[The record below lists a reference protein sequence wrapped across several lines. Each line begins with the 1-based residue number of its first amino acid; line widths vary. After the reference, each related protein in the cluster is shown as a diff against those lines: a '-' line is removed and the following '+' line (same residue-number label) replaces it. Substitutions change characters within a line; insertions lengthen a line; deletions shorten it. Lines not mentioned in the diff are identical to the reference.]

1 MATVGTAY
9 VQIVPSAQGIKG
21 SIEKELG
28 GEAKSAG
35 KKAGGIFGYEMSDAV
50 KTGFKVVGAG
60 IAAAGAGV
68 ATVAKEAVQS
78 FADFEQLSGGVETLF
93 GTGGKSLK
101 EYAEETGLLV
111 DEAVDGYHDLENAQA
126 TVMQNAA
133 NAFKTAGMS
142 QNDYMEMAIQS
153 GAALISS
160 LGGDTQKAGELM
172 DTAIVDMADNV
183 NKMGTSMEAV
193 SNAYKGFSKGN
204 FTMLDNLA
212 LGYGGTKE
220 EMQRLLDDAEQLS
233 GVKFDISSYADIVS
247 AIHVVQESMGVAG
260 TTAKEAESTITGSVN
275 QTKAAWANLLTGMA
289 SGEDISGLVENLI
302 MSAQTV
308 LGNLAPIIEQAISGI
323 STAVSTIIDSGAI
336 NDVISSLMAML
347 PDILSVAAEL
357 ILTLIGAL
365 GEAAPQLLQ
374 AGADLLINLMQGL
387 TEHGQEIG
395 SSIVQIVT
403 MMVTFLIENGPALL
417 EAGFNLIVQVG
428 IGILSAIGEVV
439 GPMAQVASE
448 AVSSFIGQ
456 IGEFIDAGVQI
467 IKGIV
472 QGIESAASQ
481 VWETIK
487 GIVSGAIGKVKEF
500 LGISSPS
507 KVFRYFGEMIDAGFA
522 KGIEDNVGMVSG
534 AMDTLNDQTRG
545 VQIGVQ
551 RAASSGL
558 GIDSGIAGITQ
569 GNLGQLASAIV
580 NGLST
585 QLGGQSGGTEAAIY
599 IDGDRAGRALL
610 PSVRY
615 WSKITP
621 EVSMG

>member
-21 SIEKELG
+21 SIEGALG
-28 GEAKSAG
+28 GEAASAG
-35 KKAGGIFGYEMSDAV
+35 KKAGGIFGYEMSDSV
-50 KTGFKVVGAG
+50 KTGLKVVGAG
-60 IAAAGAGV
+60 VAAAAGGLV
-68 ATVAKEAVQS
+68 ALGKEAVQGY
-78 FADFEQLSGGVETLF
+78 ADFEQLSGGVDTLF
-93 GTGGKSLK
+93 GTGGKALDGFAASLGK
-101 EYAEETGLLV
+101 NVHEVEDQYHEMEQAQK
-111 DEAVDGYHDLENAQA
+111 AVME
-126 TVMQNAA
+126 NAA
-133 NAFKTAGMS
+133 NAYKTAGIS
-142 QNDYMEMAIQS
+142 ENEYMELAIQS

-160 LGGDTQKAGELM
+160 LKGDTLKASSLM
-172 DTAIVDMADNV
+172 DMAIVDMSDNV
-183 NKMGTSMEAV
+183 NKMGTTMEAV
-193 SNAYKGFSKGN
+193 QNAYKGFSKGN

-220 EMQRLLDDAEQLS
+220 EMARLLSDAQKLS
-233 GVKFDISSYADIVS
+233 GVEYKISNYADIVS

-308 LGNLAPIIEQAISGI
+308 LGNLTPIIEQTISGI

-357 ILTLIGAL
+357 VFTLIGAL

-374 AGADLLINLMQGL
+374 AGADLMMNLMQGL

-448 AVSSFIGQ
+448 AVNSFIGQ
-456 IGEFIDAGVQI
+456 VGEFIDAGVQI

-481 VWETIK
+481 VWEAIK

-500 LGISSPS
+500 LRIGSPS
-507 KVFRYFGEMIDAGFA
+507 KVFSYFGEMIDAGFA

-585 QLGGQSGGTEAAIY
+585 QLGGAGSTEAAIY
-599 IDGDRAGRALL
+599 IDGDRAGRAIL

>member
-21 SIEKELG
+21 SIEGALG
-28 GEAKSAG
+28 GEAASAG
-35 KKAGGIFGYEMSDAV
+35 KKAGGIFGYEMSDSV
-50 KTGFKVVGAG
+50 KTGLKVVGAG
-60 IAAAGAGV
+60 VAAAAGGLAALG
-68 ATVAKEAVQS
+68 KEAVQGY
-78 FADFEQLSGGVETLF
+78 ADFEQLSGGVDTLF
-93 GTGGKSLK
+93 GTGGKALDGFAASLGK
-101 EYAEETGLLV
+101 NVHEVEDQYHEMEQAQK
-111 DEAVDGYHDLENAQA
+111 AVME
-126 TVMQNAA
+126 NAA
-133 NAFKTAGMS
+133 NAYKTAGIS
-142 QNDYMEMAIQS
+142 ENEYMELAIQS

-160 LGGDTQKAGELM
+160 LKGDTLKASSLM
-172 DTAIVDMADNV
+172 DMAIVDMSDNV
-183 NKMGTSMEAV
+183 NKMGTTMEAV
-193 SNAYKGFSKGN
+193 QNAYKGFSKGN

-220 EMQRLLDDAEQLS
+220 EMARLLSDAQKLS
-233 GVKFDISSYADIVS
+233 GVEYKISNYADIVS

-260 TTAKEAESTITGSVN
+260 TTAKEAESTITGSIN

-308 LGNLAPIIEQAISGI
+308 LGNLTPIIEQTISGI

-336 NDVISSLMAML
+336 NDVVSSLMAML

-374 AGADLLINLMQGL
+374 AGADLMMNLMQGL

-428 IGILSAIGEVV
+428 VGILSAIGEVV

-448 AVSSFIGQ
+448 AVNSFIGQ
-456 IGEFIDAGVQI
+456 VGEFIDAGVQI
-467 IKGIV
+467 IKGVV

-481 VWETIK
+481 VWEAIK
-487 GIVSGAIGKVKEF
+487 GIVSGAIGKVKAF
-500 LGISSPS
+500 LDIGSPS
-507 KVFRYFGEMIDAGFA
+507 KVFSYFGEMIDAGFA

-534 AMDTLNDQTRG
+534 AMDSLNDQTRG

-585 QLGGQSGGTEAAIY
+585 QLGGAGSTEAAIY

>member
-21 SIEKELG
+21 SIENALG
-28 GEAKSAG
+28 GEASSAG
-35 KKAGGIFGYEMSDAV
+35 KKAGGIFGYEMSDAL
-50 KTGFKVVGAG
+50 KTGLKGV
-60 IAAAGAGV
+60 GAGV
-68 ATVAKEAVQS
+68 AAAAAAITAIGKEAVS
-78 FADFEQLSGGVETLF
+78 SYADYEQLTGGIETLYGDAF
-93 GTGGKSLK
+93 
-101 EYAEETGLLV
+101 
-111 DEAVDGYHDLENAQA
+111 DAVMEDAS
-126 TVMQNAA
+126 
-133 NAFKTAGMS
+133 NAFKSAGMS

-153 GAALISS
+153 GASLISS

-172 DTAIVDMADNV
+172 NTAIVDMADNV
-183 NKMGTSMEAV
+183 NKMGTTMEAV
-193 SNAYKGFSKGN
+193 QNAYKGFSKGN

-220 EMQRLLDDAEQLS
+220 EMARLLSDAQKLS
-233 GVKFDISSYADIVS
+233 GVEYKISNYADIVS

-302 MSAQTV
+302 MSAQAA
-308 LGNLAPIIEQAISGI
+308 LGNLAPIIEQTISGI

-336 NDVISSLMAML
+336 NDVVSSLMAML

-357 ILTLIGAL
+357 VFTLIGAL

-374 AGADLLINLMQGL
+374 AGADLLMNLMQGL

-448 AVSSFIGQ
+448 AVNSFIGQ
-456 IGEFIDAGVQI
+456 VGEFIDAGVQI

-481 VWETIK
+481 VWEAIK

-507 KVFRYFGEMIDAGFA
+507 KVFSYFGEMIDAGFA

-585 QLGGQSGGTEAAIY
+585 QLGGAGSTEATIY

>member
-1 MATVGTAY
+1 M
-9 VQIVPSAQGIKG
+9 QIVPSAQGIKG
-21 SIEKELG
+21 SIEGALG
-28 GEAKSAG
+28 GEAASAG
-35 KKAGGIFGYEMSDAV
+35 KKAGGIFGYEMSDSV
-50 KTGFKVVGAG
+50 KTGLKVVGAG
-60 IAAAGAGV
+60 VAAAAGGLV
-68 ATVAKEAVQS
+68 ALGKEAVQGY
-78 FADFEQLSGGVETLF
+78 ADFEQLSGGVDTLF
-93 GTGGKSLK
+93 GTGGKALDGFAASLGK
-101 EYAEETGLLV
+101 NVHEVEDQYHEMEQAQK
-111 DEAVDGYHDLENAQA
+111 AVME
-126 TVMQNAA
+126 NAA
-133 NAFKTAGMS
+133 NAYKTAGIS
-142 QNDYMEMAIQS
+142 ENEYMELAIQS

-160 LGGDTQKAGELM
+160 LKGDTLKASSLM
-172 DTAIVDMADNV
+172 DMAIVDMSDNV
-183 NKMGTSMEAV
+183 NKMGTTMEAV
-193 SNAYKGFSKGN
+193 QNAYKGFSKGN

-220 EMQRLLDDAEQLS
+220 EMARLLSDAQKLS
-233 GVKFDISSYADIVS
+233 GVEYKISNYADIVS

-308 LGNLAPIIEQAISGI
+308 LGNLTPIIEQTISGI

-357 ILTLIGAL
+357 VFTLIGAL

-374 AGADLLINLMQGL
+374 AGADLMMNLMQGL

-448 AVSSFIGQ
+448 AVNSFIGQ
-456 IGEFIDAGVQI
+456 VGEFIDAGVQI

-481 VWETIK
+481 VWEAIK

-500 LGISSPS
+500 LRIGSPS
-507 KVFRYFGEMIDAGFA
+507 KVFSYFGEMIDAGFA

-585 QLGGQSGGTEAAIY
+585 QLGGAGSTEAAIY
-599 IDGDRAGRALL
+599 IDGDRAGRAIL